1 MDKLGKTGK
10 KEDVVQDDDD
20 DASGRYRLPCTTK
33 QEFNPACMP
42 SIVPV
47 VSKAALA
54 LSQLT

>member
-10 KEDVVQDDDD
+10 KEAAVQDDDD
-20 DASGRYRLPCTTK
+20 DASGRYHLPYHKITIK
-33 QEFNPACMP
+33 SWCMP